1 MFKNNTKF
9 FSLVYLR
16 LWQATLIQASIT
28 LAWTVHDVIA
38 WVHRLNKFQYLR
50 PELNIPSLLLTTC
63 LFVYVQRSDNHPGDD
78 MPGAVAVS
86 TKPSDMMLHHASEKK
101 KLRVIVVGLLKIVML
116 LHLNQ
121 LMLLFWL
128 VPRIGRIHPQRMCL
142 KVRSHALHNFRG

>member
-1 MFKNNTKF
+1 MYNDFLLDDRWICYEKKMLEDRRFPKLHLNF
-9 FSLVYLR
+9 HL
-16 LWQATLIQASIT
+16 
-28 LAWTVHDVIA
+28 
-38 WVHRLNKFQYLR
+38 RLNKFQYLR

-63 LFVYVQRSDNHPGDD
+63 LFVYVQR
-78 MPGAVAVS
+78 M
-86 TKPSDMMLHHASEKK
+86 
-101 KLRVIVVGLLKIVML
+101 VGLLKIVML

>member
-1 MFKNNTKF
+1 MYNDFLLDDRWICYEKKMLENRRFPKLHLNF
-9 FSLVYLR
+9 QLSVVYLR

-28 LAWTVHDVIA
+28 LAWTVHD
-38 WVHRLNKFQYLR
+38 
-50 PELNIPSLLLTTC
+50 
-63 LFVYVQRSDNHPGDD
+63 RSDNHPGDD

>member
-1 MFKNNTKF
+1 MYNDFLLDDRWICYEKKMLENRRFPKLHLNF
-9 FSLVYLR
+9 QL
-16 LWQATLIQASIT
+16 
-28 LAWTVHDVIA
+28 
-38 WVHRLNKFQYLR
+38 RLNKFQYLR